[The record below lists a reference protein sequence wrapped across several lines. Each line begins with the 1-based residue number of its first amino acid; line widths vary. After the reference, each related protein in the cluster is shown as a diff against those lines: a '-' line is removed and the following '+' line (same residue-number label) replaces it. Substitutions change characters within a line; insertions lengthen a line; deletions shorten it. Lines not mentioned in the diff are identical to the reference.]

1 MNEIQKSV
9 TDEDV
14 IAELKDMQRV
24 SDRHDAL
31 CLNEA
36 IHALQEKSGI
46 HVKPG
51 DTYYLILH
59 NRIKKQ
65 VCQTEFADN
74 NLACDVFE
82 TEFDAEYE
90 LRRRDIIYRMNRMS
104 SFPNSICQYELGYD
118 KDRDEVIVMRIEDRK
133 SRRPY
138 FISEDDAYAC
148 LLSIGEPKIRKYYL
162 GVVGKHRED
171 RETDL
176 C

>member
-1 MNEIQKSV
+1 MNEIQKPV

-46 HVKPG
+46 QVKPG
-51 DTYYLILH
+51 DTYYLISD
-59 NRIKKQ
+59 NCIESC
-65 VCQTEFADN
+65 VCQTEFADD
-74 NLACDVFE
+74 NLACNVFE
-82 TEFDAEYE
+82 TESDAEYE
-90 LRRRDIIYRMNRMS
+90 LKRREIIYFMHKMS

-118 KDRDEVIVMRIEDRK
+118 KHRDEVIVMRIKDRK

-138 FISEDDAYAC
+138 FISEDAAYAC
-148 LLSIGEPKIRKYYL
+148 LLSIGESRIRKYYL
-162 GVVGKHRED
+162 GLV
-171 RETDL
+171 
-176 C
+176 